1 MTVRMRSDL
10 VEMEMLIPVF
20 IDVSDDE
27 CIYLTAEEVEGAV
40 LLNDND
46 DDNIDEYYYE
56 HIQLKDGR
64 MVYAIGIDLEP
75 EQ

>member
-1 MTVRMRSDL
+1 MTVRMRADL
-10 VEMEMLIPVF
+10 VEMGMLIPVF

-46 DDNIDEYYYE
+46 DDNSNEYYYE

-64 MVYAIGIDLEP
+64 MVYAIGIDLEQ